1 MMIGDKIKKLRRK
14 NKVTQEQLAK
24 HLNVTPQAVSKWEK
38 NLAYPEIHL
47 LVPIADYFSVTLDY
61 LLRD

>member
-1 MMIGDKIKKLRRK
+1 MNIGDKIKKLRRK
-14 NKVTQEQLAK
+14 KKITQEQLAK

-38 NLAYPEIHL
+38 GLTYPEINL
-47 LVPIADYFSVTLDY
+47 LVPIADYFSVTVDY

>member
-1 MMIGDKIKKLRRK
+1 MMIGVKIKKLRRK

-24 HLNVTPQAVSKWEK
+24 YLNVTPQAVSKQEK

-47 LVPIADYFSVTLDY
+47 LVPIANYFSVTVDY

>member
-1 MMIGDKIKKLRRK
+1 MMIGVKIKKLRRK

-24 HLNVTPQAVSKWEK
+24 YLNVTPQAVSKWEK
-38 NLAYPEIHL
+38 NLAYSEIHL
-47 LVPIADYFSVTLDY
+47 LVPIANYFSVTVDY